1 MVGRRVERFA
11 RNKSGEETVGRQTM
25 RSHFPACHNIHY
37 ACGTM
42 DQIRRLIY
50 NERGI
55 AIVVATV
62 ESNYFIVSINCS
74 PARHAFRM
82 LIINERD
89 NASQPSPLACI
100 PPSAFLL
107 SLRSQVND
115 TTLAFAKF
123 VPLCAQLSIF
133 PMTIRSWKRIRI
145 RISIVLNIFFTL
157 INLTNTVIVTVQI
170 FIRSFEEVVILP
182 NFL

>member
-1 MVGRRVERFA
+1 MVGRRVERRRFG
-11 RNKSGEETVGRQTM
+11 RNKSGEETVGRQTT

-62 ESNYFIVSINCS
+62 ESNYFIVPINCS

-115 TTLAFAKF
+115 TTPAFAKF
-123 VPLCAQLSIF
+123 VPLRAQLSIF
-133 PMTIRSWKRIRI
+133 SR
-145 RISIVLNIFFTL
+145 
-157 INLTNTVIVTVQI
+157 
-170 FIRSFEEVVILP
+170 
-182 NFL
+182 

>member
-1 MVGRRVERFA
+1 
-11 RNKSGEETVGRQTM
+11 M

-145 RISIVLNIFFTL
+145 RISIVLNIFLTL
-157 INLTNTVIVTVQI
+157 INLTNTVIVNHCARQSWDENYSSFSTVQI